1 MNSDTAEIIKSK
13 LDKKKVKRI
22 KNKNPQPSSSFL
34 TNDKTFCFSCKSPT
48 PNADDTFTL
57 TRYSR
62 NWGLLLRCATC
73 GRNKSSF
80 LSKQQTSSLPADLK
94 NSEVGT
100 SVSKEN
106 YESKHGGILPL
117 AALLPL
123 IFGGIGAAS
132 AVAGTTAGAVIEKQ
146 KADETARHNK
156 ELESIARGNG
166 IQDDENNKDKIGRKI
181 TKYVDF
187 LSKHGFGF
195 YS

>member
-1 MNSDTAEIIKSK
+1 MESNTAELLKSK
-13 LDKKKVKRI
+13 LGKIEAKCKKNANK
-22 KNKNPQPSSSFL
+22 KNPQPSSSFL
-34 TNDKTFCFSCKSPT
+34 TNDKTFCFSCKSET

-80 LSKQQTSSLPADLK
+80 LSKQQLSSLPADLK

-100 SVSKEN
+100 SVTKED

-117 AALLPL
+117 AVLLPL

-166 IQDDENNKDKIGRKI
+166 IHDNEDKIGRKI

>member
-1 MNSDTAEIIKSK
+1 VHFT
-13 LDKKKVKRI
+13 LKVKC
-22 KNKNPQPSSSFL
+22 
-34 TNDKTFCFSCKSPT
+34 TFCFNLPTFCLSCKSPT
-48 PNADDTFTL
+48 PNADDTFTI

-62 NWGLLLRCATC
+62 NWGLLLRCAAC

-100 SVSKEN
+100 PVTKED

-117 AALLPL
+117 AVLLPQ

-156 ELESIARGNG
+156 ELESIARGTG
-166 IQDDENNKDKIGRKI
+166 IHNNKNNEDKIGRKI